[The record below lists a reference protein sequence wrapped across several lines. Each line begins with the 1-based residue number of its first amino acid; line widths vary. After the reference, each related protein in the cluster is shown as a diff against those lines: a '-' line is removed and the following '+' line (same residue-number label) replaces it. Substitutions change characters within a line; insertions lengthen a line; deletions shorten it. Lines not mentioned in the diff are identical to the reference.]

1 MARIVYLISPN
12 KIYKRFYKD
21 LDLVLK
27 SKLVKYFQLRLKKKK
42 NKEMKEFLIKIKK
55 ITKKNKVKL
64 IINDNVI
71 LVKETNID
79 GCHIGQKDL
88 DIKSARKL
96 IKNRIIGVTCH
107 NSLKLV
113 KKAIADK
120 ADYIALGS
128 FYKSKL
134 KPNAIRT
141 NFKTLIK
148 IRKKTSLPI
157 VGIGGINNKNFK
169 KILKLGANYIAI
181 SSFIWNN
188 PKLKPFEAIRKFKL

>member
-1 MARIVYLISPN
+1 
-12 KIYKRFYKD
+12 
-21 LDLVLK
+21 
-27 SKLVKYFQLRLKKKK
+27 
-42 NKEMKEFLIKIKK
+42 MKEFLIKIKK

-113 KKAIADK
+113 KKQ
-120 ADYIALGS
+120 LQ
-128 FYKSKL
+128 
-134 KPNAIRT
+134 
-141 NFKTLIK
+141 IK
-148 IRKKTSLPI
+148 QI
-157 VGIGGINNKNFK
+157 
-169 KILKLGANYIAI
+169 ILH
-181 SSFIWNN
+181 
-188 PKLKPFEAIRKFKL
+188 

>member
-1 MARIVYLISPN
+1 
-12 KIYKRFYKD
+12 
-21 LDLVLK
+21 
-27 SKLVKYFQLRLKKKK
+27 
-42 NKEMKEFLIKIKK
+42 MKEFLIKIKK

-134 KPNAIRT
+134 N
-141 NFKTLIK
+141 LMQ
-148 IRKKTSLPI
+148 
-157 VGIGGINNKNFK
+157 
-169 KILKLGANYIAI
+169 
-181 SSFIWNN
+181 
-188 PKLKPFEAIRKFKL
+188 

>member
-12 KIYKRFYKD
+12 KIYKTFYKD

-188 PKLKPFEAIRKFKL
+188 PKLKPYEAIKKFKL